1 MSTENPESKRSVL
14 ITGTDSGLGLAFVD
28 TFLFEGWNVFAG
40 YIVSDSP
47 VNQMKSPDLTPVLLD
62 VTDLTSVKSA
72 RAQVESHTDRLDM
85 VINNAGINSGK
96 WESLEEVDFDTIHD
110 VLDVNAVGPLR
121 VSREFL
127 DLLKGGTFKRI
138 INVSSEAGS
147 ITDCNRTSWFGYN
160 MSKAALNMQTKILHN
175 YLSPIGFS
183 VHSVHPGGMRSNMGT
198 PDMGFAPEDSARLLF
213 DLITVEDA
221 STLSLFFQYDGNEL
235 PW

>member
-1 MSTENPESKRSVL
+1 MSKENPESKRSVV

-28 TFLFEGWNVFAG
+28 TFLAEGWSVFAG

-62 VTDLTSVKSA
+62 VTDMPSIEAA
-72 RAQVESHTDRLDM
+72 RVQVASHTDRLDM
-85 VINNAGINSGK
+85 VINDAGIDSGK
-96 WESLEEVDFDTIHD
+96 SDSLEELGFDTIHE

-121 VSREFL
+121 VTREFL
-127 DLLKGGTFKRI
+127 DLLKGGTLKRI

-147 ITDCNRTSWFGYN
+147 ITECKRTSWFGYN

-175 YLSPIGFS
+175 YLCPMGFS
-183 VHSVHPGGMRSNMGT
+183 VHSVHPGGMRSNMGS
-198 PDMGFAPEDSARLLF
+198 PEMGFAPEDSARLLF

-221 STLSLFFQYDGNEL
+221 AALPRFFQFDGNEL

>member
-1 MSTENPESKRSVL
+1 MTEELDENKRSVL

-28 TFLFEGWNVFAG
+28 TFLSEGWSVCAG

-47 VNQMKSPDLTPVLLD
+47 VNRMKSPELTPVLLD
-62 VTDLTSVKSA
+62 VTDVRSIEAA
-72 RAQVESHTDRLDM
+72 RARVASHTDRLDM
-85 VINNAGINSGK
+85 VINDAGIDSGK
-96 WESLEEVDFDTIHD
+96 SDTLEELDFDTIHE

-121 VSREFL
+121 VTREFL
-127 DLLKGGTFKRI
+127 DLLKRGTLKRI

-147 ITDCNRTSWFGYN
+147 ITDCTRTSWFGYN

-175 YLSPIGFS
+175 YLSPMGFS
-183 VHSVHPGGMRSNMGT
+183 VHSVHPGGMRSNMGS
-198 PDMGFAPEDSARLLF
+198 PEMGFAPEDSARLLF

-221 STLSLFFQYDGNEL
+221 STLPRFFQFDGNEL